1 MVILF
6 DGVCNLCN
14 SFVQFVIKEDRDKIF
29 KFASLQSDFGQAEVA
44 KALELA
50 EVDSVI
56 LVSDHKIFIK
66 SDAALEI
73 LKKLPRFSW
82 LYIFRFIPLRV
93 RDGVYEVIAKNRYR
107 IFGKRETC
115 MIPTPELTERFHT

>member
-1 MVILF
+1 M
-6 DGVCNLCN
+6 CN
-14 SFVQFVIKEDRDKIF
+14 SFVQFIIKEDRDKIF

-44 KALELA
+44 KHPKLA

-56 LVSDHKIFIK
+56 LVSGHDIFIK

-73 LKKLPRFSW
+73 FKKLPRYSW
-82 LYIFRFIPLRV
+82 LYVFRFIPVKV
-93 RDGVYEVIAKNRYR
+93 RDWVYEIIAKNRYR

-115 MIPTPELTERFHT
+115 MIPTPELSERFYS